1 MLPCHAAT
9 VPGCNPEPS
18 RFPSG
23 WALLVVLNARKRP
36 RERAQVLQWLGV
48 FGRYT
53 FPVLVAPCKRHP
65 LEVMIQR

>member
-1 MLPCHAAT
+1 VLPCHAAT
-9 VPGCNPEPS
+9 VPGCTLSPAD
-18 RFPSG
+18 FPSG
-23 WALLVVLNARKRP
+23 WALFVVLNARKRP